1 MVRNINFKGSVLL
14 FDNSMAKDAVV
25 ADMGSW
31 NDVCW
36 TWNLMREGEA

>member
-31 NDVCW
+31 NDVG
-36 TWNLMREGEA
+36 RGIS